1 MLISNTM
8 MTAYYLGWKI
18 ILLRKSK
25 NLSFSGTYKYYLILL
40 PVLFLISNVFSKEII
55 IEPGENAHER
65 LQEAMILMEEGDT
78 LLIKSG
84 YYSFEDGLSL
94 DIDGVTVI
102 GEGMDKTI
110 LDFKNQQSGAQ
121 GLLVTSNKVTLKD
134 FAILDAKGDA
144 LKVIGAMGINM
155 INLRTEWTGGPKST
169 NGAYGF
175 YPVESEDVLI
185 DGCVAI
191 GASDAGIYVGQSKNI
206 IVRNSI
212 AQYNVA
218 GIEIENSYYAD
229 VYNNLASH
237 NTGGILIFDLPDLP
251 QQGGH
256 HIRVFENQS
265 IDNDTDNFAPEGNIV
280 GEVPRGTG
288 IIIMANSDVEVF
300 NNLLS
305 GNGTVNLSI
314 VSYSDETDDPNYYPH
329 PKRIQVHNNT
339 YGPAGFDPDINT
351 GELAKTLFEISNGNM
366 PDIFWDG
373 VAPLSQLIFGQPE
386 EEKLIISE
394 DPDVTFLTISAIKYM
409 MGFSNSTLTD
419 IDEFQGVIN
428 PLQPIDIDGI

>member
-1 MLISNTM
+1 M
-8 MTAYYLGWKI
+8 KI
-18 ILLRKSK
+18 ISLKKSK
-25 NLSFSGTYKYYLILL
+25 NISSLGAFKHYLFLL
-40 PVLFLISNVFSKEII
+40 PALFLFTNVFSKEII

-65 LQEAMILMEEGDT
+65 LQEAMILMEEGDI

-94 DIDGVTVI
+94 DIDGVKLV

-144 LKVIGAMGINM
+144 LKVIGAEWINM

-256 HIRVFENQS
+256 HIRVFDNQS

-300 NNLLS
+300 NNLMS

-351 GELAKTLFEISNGNM
+351 GELAKTLFEISDGNM

-394 DPDVTFLTISAIKYM
+394 DEDVTFLTISAIKYM
-409 MGFSNSTLTD
+409 MGFSNPILTD

-428 PLQPIDIDGI
+428 PLKPINIEGI

>member
-1 MLISNTM
+1 MHK
-8 MTAYYLGWKI
+8 A
-18 ILLRKSK
+18 
-25 NLSFSGTYKYYLILL
+25 LILFAFAI
-40 PVLFLISNVFSKEII
+40 LFNQLFAKEII
-55 IEPGENAHER
+55 INPGENAQEE
-65 LQEAMILMEEGDT
+65 LQEALILMSEGDT
-78 LLIKSG
+78 LLIKEG
-84 YYSFEDGLSL
+84 YYLFEDGLSL
-94 DIDGVTVI
+94 DVDDVKII

-110 LDFKNQQSGAQ
+110 LDFKDQQSGAQ
-121 GLLVTSNKVTLKD
+121 GFLVTSNKVTLKD

-144 LKVIGAMGINM
+144 LKVIGSKGIYM
-155 INLRTEWTGGPKST
+155 INLRTEWTGGPKSS

-206 IVRNSI
+206 IVRNSV

-256 HIRVFENQS
+256 HIRVFDNKS

-300 NNLLS
+300 NNVIS

-314 VSYSDETDDPNYYPH
+314 ISYSDETDDQNYYPH
-329 PKRIQVHNNT
+329 PRRIQIHDNT
-339 YGPAGFDPDINT
+339 YGPAGFDPDIET
-351 GELAKTLFEISNGNM
+351 GDLAKALYEISDGDM

-373 VAPLSQLIFGQPE
+373 VVSVSQMLFGQPE
-386 EEKLIISE
+386 IDKLKIDENS
-394 DPDVTFLTISAIKYM
+394 DVSFLTISPIKYM
-409 MGFSNSTLTD
+409 LGFSKPVKTEKKEFNGI
-419 IDEFQGVIN
+419 ID
-428 PLQPIDIDGI
+428 PLEPIVIDGL

>member
-1 MLISNTM
+1 M
-8 MTAYYLGWKI
+8 
-18 ILLRKSK
+18 SK
-25 NLSFSGTYKYYLILL
+25 ACFLVLILI
-40 PVLFLISNVFSKEII
+40 ISIQSYAKEII
-55 IEPGENAHER
+55 INPGENAQEE
-65 LQEAMILMEEGDT
+65 LQEALILMSEGDT
-78 LLIKSG
+78 LIMRSG
-84 YYSFEDGLSL
+84 FYQFEDGISL
-94 DIDGVTVI
+94 DVDNVTVI
-102 GEGMDKTI
+102 GEGMNETI

-121 GLLVTSNKVTLKD
+121 GFLVTSNKVTLKD

-144 LKVIGAMGINM
+144 LKVIGSKGINM

-185 DGCVAI
+185 DGCIAI

-256 HIRVFENQS
+256 HIRVFDNKS

-288 IIIMANSDVEVF
+288 IIIMANSDVEIF
-300 NNLLS
+300 NNVMS
-305 GNGTVNLSI
+305 GNATVNLSV
-314 VSYSDETDDPNYYPH
+314 VSYSDKTDDPNYNPH
-329 PKRIQVHNNT
+329 PRRIQIHNNT
-339 YGPAGFDPDINT
+339 YGPGGFDPDIET
-351 GELAKTLFEISNGNM
+351 GELAKALYEISNGNM

-373 VAPLSQLIFGQPE
+373 VVPISQMIFGQPNE
-386 EEKLIISE
+386 DKLKMQENS
-394 DPDVTFLTISAIKYM
+394 DVSFLTISPLKYIL
-409 MGFSNSTLTD
+409 GFSNPIKTEKK
-419 IDEFQGVIN
+419 EFTGAIN
-428 PLQPIDIDGI
+428 PLEPIVINGIQQ